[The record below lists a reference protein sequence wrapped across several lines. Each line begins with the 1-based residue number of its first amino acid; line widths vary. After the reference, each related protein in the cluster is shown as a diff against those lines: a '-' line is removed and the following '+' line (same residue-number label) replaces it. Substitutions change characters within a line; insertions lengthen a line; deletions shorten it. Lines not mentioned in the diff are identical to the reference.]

1 MTWRTRETFEQEE
14 RSALAPW
21 AACAADSAGR
31 FVPEPLH
38 DYRTAFQR
46 DRDRIIHARA
56 FRRLEFKTQVFVH
69 LEHVALDAD
78 VVPVLVPLLDVEY
91 LPDGAGDQAHVGL
104 VLAVPVHRVRLARPG
119 LA

>member
-31 FVPEPLH
+31 LVPEPSH
-38 DYRTAFQR
+38 AYRTAFQR

-69 LEHVALDAD
+69 LEHDHYRNRLTHTIEAAQVARTVARAFRTS
-78 VVPVLVPLLDVEY
+78 Y
-91 LPDGAGDQAHVGL
+91 GL
-104 VLAVPVHRVRLARPG
+104 G
-119 LA
+119 K

>member
-31 FVPEPLH
+31 LVPEPSH
-38 DYRTAFQR
+38 AYRTAFQR

-69 LEHVALDAD
+69 LEHDH
-78 VVPVLVPLLDVEY
+78 Y
-91 LPDGAGDQAHVGL
+91 
-104 VLAVPVHRVRLARPG
+104 
-119 LA
+119 